1 MATKKAND
9 INETN
14 APDNAQEPQTTATPE
29 IPEAPKAVEEP
40 KREKIFIPRGNANDE
55 PNLLVSVNGK
65 NYLLPRGKESEV
77 PAEVAYEVKRAWR
90 AQSAMDETIDK
101 LKEAAQAQAVQ

>member
-1 MATKKAND
+1 MATNKAKD
-9 INETN
+9 IDETKET
-14 APDNAQEPQTTATPE
+14 ANAQETQK
-29 IPEAPKAVEEP
+29 PKEEP

-77 PAEVAYEVKRAWR
+77 PPEVAYEVKRAWR